1 MQWTPHSSV
10 AALAELAAAALM
22 PATTVSVATAASI
35 RLIDSTCLDDELMNG
50 SPFRRPDGLWLV
62 TAPSLL
68 DSSARRPCDALAHSL
83 VSRPDGG
90 RGDRPRIPRRDECSF
105 TRAQQ
110 RRQRHCVQVRGHI

>member
-1 MQWTPHSSV
+1 MQWTPHSIV
-10 AALAELAAAALM
+10 AAPAELVAAALM
-22 PATTVSVATAASI
+22 PATNVSVATAASTI
-35 RLIDSTCLDDELMNG
+35 LLIDSTCVDDEVMNG

-68 DSSARRPCDALAHSL
+68 VSSPRRPCDALAHSL

-110 RRQRHCVQVRGHI
+110 RRQRRS